1 MRRFLLIVILVAA
14 VATPVSAQSGGRIA
28 RTISEDFDASGY
40 EGILL
45 RIDVGE
51 VEIIGVDGDTIQAR
65 IDIRCARDRNRK
77 RCEDRAEDI
86 ALDTYDRRGRLVL
99 NIDGTGLWRSRDAH
113 VVVALAVP
121 RALATEI
128 ELGTGKLTVEDIAGT
143 VTVEMSL
150 GDATL
155 RHVSG
160 DVVVDLGIGAVSV
173 TMSQDVVGEVTLDNG
188 IGETELRHR
197 DGRNAIEG
205 ILGGIDIHWDNGP
218 GAHTVKIDLNV
229 GEIFVRL
236 Q

>member
-1 MRRFLLIVILVAA
+1 MRRFLLIVTLVAA
-14 VATPVSAQSGGRIA
+14 VATPVSAQSRDRIV

-51 VEIIGVDGDTIQAR
+51 VEITGVDGDTIRAR
-65 IDIRCARDRNRK
+65 IDVRCARNRNRK

-86 ALDTYDRRGRLVL
+86 ELDTYDRRGRLVL
-99 NIDGTGLWRSRDAH
+99 DIDGTGLWRSRDAH
-113 VVVALAVP
+113 VEIVLAVP

-128 ELGTGKLTVEDIAGT
+128 ELGTGELTVEDIAGS

-150 GDATL
+150 GEATL
-155 RHVSG
+155 TNVSG
-160 DVVVDLGIGAVSV
+160 DVVVDLGIGDVTV

-205 ILGGIDIHWDNGP
+205 ILGGVDVHWDNGP
-218 GAHTVKIDLNV
+218 GPHTVRVDLNV
-229 GEIFVRL
+229 GEILVRL
-236 Q
+236 R

>member
-1 MRRFLLIVILVAA
+1 MRRFLLVVLLVAA
-14 VATPVSAQSGGRIA
+14 VATPVSAQSRDRIA

-40 EGILL
+40 EAILL
-45 RIDVGE
+45 RLDVGE
-51 VEIIGVDGDTIQAR
+51 VAITGVDGDTIRAR
-65 IDIRCARDRNRK
+65 IDIRCARQRNRK

-86 ALDTYDRRGRLVL
+86 DLDTYDRRGRLVL
-99 NIDGTGLWRSRDAH
+99 DIGGTGLWRSRDAH
-113 VVVALAVP
+113 IEVTLEVP

-128 ELGTGKLTVEDIAGT
+128 ELGTGALTVEDIAGN

-150 GDATL
+150 GEAALTN
-155 RHVSG
+155 VSG
-160 DVVVDLGIGAVSV
+160 DVVVDLGIGDVTV

-205 ILGGIDIHWDNGP
+205 ILGGIDVHWDNGP
-218 GAHTVKIDLNV
+218 GPHTIKIDLNI